1 MLGVMRATAVLVGV
15 AVTAAAA
22 AAPRPHGKVV
32 RVERQRSTTLPPR
45 TCEIH
50 TDGAGVCFGAEP
62 IVGDLVMVMDENGV
76 IAETKV
82 TEAKPFSTGSGSSQV
97 CTALWTVKSELVRGD
112 LTNVSQRNFGFVDPE
127 IQPRKGRIFPKDQFP
142 PSPSGDA
149 TDVVMIV
156 MDRDG
161 DRTADVV
168 VVQSNCDGTSSVGGG
183 ACLDAWARVKGRMV
197 RVQQTN
203 FSTCGI

>member
-1 MLGVMRATAVLVGV
+1 VVST
-15 AVTAAAA
+15 AA

-32 RVERQRSTTLPPR
+32 RVERQRSTSSPPR

-62 IVGDLVMVMDENGV
+62 LVGDLVMVMDENGV

-82 TEAKPFSTGSGSSQV
+82 VEAKPFSTGAGSNQV
-97 CTALWTVKSELVRGD
+97 CTALWNVKSELLRGD
-112 LTNVSQRNFGFVDPE
+112 LAAVSSRNFGFVDPE
-127 IQPRKGRIFPKDQFP
+127 IQPRKGRIFAKDQFP
-142 PSPSGDA
+142 PSPSGDPN
-149 TDVVMIV
+149 DVVMIV

-161 DRTADVV
+161 DRTPDVV
-168 VVQSNCDGTSSVGGG
+168 IVQSNCDGTNAGGGG
-183 ACLDAWARVKGRMV
+183 ACLDAWSRVKGRMV

-203 FSTCGI
+203 FATCGI